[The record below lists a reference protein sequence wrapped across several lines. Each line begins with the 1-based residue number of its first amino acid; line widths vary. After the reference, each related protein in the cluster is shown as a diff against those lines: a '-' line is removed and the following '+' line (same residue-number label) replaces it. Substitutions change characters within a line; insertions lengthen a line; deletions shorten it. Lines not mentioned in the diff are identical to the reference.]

1 MGFIEYHELEDGG
14 SNKLK
19 FVENIYQNGSKPPPY
34 YQLLENTVN
43 LFGAHFHLRE
53 TRKLI

>member
-1 MGFIEYHELEDGG
+1 MVISYNFCKMEGSVIKWRMGFIEYHELEDGG

-34 YQLLENTVN
+34 Y
-43 LFGAHFHLRE
+43 
-53 TRKLI
+53 